1 MRLRMRGHWPLI
13 PCTSNSRCVRT
24 KSAALC
30 STSVKCI
37 FEKVRKRPD
46 LHPIVTR
53 TLESI
58 RARDDAAK
66 RPKPPPLFR
75 PDDFLADAP
84 KAAKPTKAGT
94 SEDAAKRGLRVTP
107 KLVRRKKAPV
117 VYRIS
122 ARARFVTVTPSR
134 VTAISPVYVPTGQP
148 SVGFLRPTK
157 RK

>member
-1 MRLRMRGHWPLI
+1 MAAVTKQKSWQDFIEWCAHQGLSYAPAHAWTLAAYTLYLEQQMRPDKIRRAVQHIGQMH
-13 PCTSNSRCVRT
+13 
-24 KSAALC
+24 
-30 STSVKCI
+30 

-107 KLVRRKKAPV
+107 KLVRRKK
-117 VYRIS
+117 R
-122 ARARFVTVTPSR
+122 
-134 VTAISPVYVPTGQP
+134 
-148 SVGFLRPTK
+148 L
-157 RK
+157 

>member
-1 MRLRMRGHWPLI
+1 MAAVTKQKSWQDFIEWCAHHGLSYASAHAWTLAAYTLYLEQQMRPDKIRRAVQHIGQMH
-13 PCTSNSRCVRT
+13 
-24 KSAALC
+24 
-30 STSVKCI
+30 

-46 LHPIVTR
+46 LRPIVTR

-107 KLVRRKKAPV
+107 KLVRRKK
-117 VYRIS
+117 R
-122 ARARFVTVTPSR
+122 
-134 VTAISPVYVPTGQP
+134 
-148 SVGFLRPTK
+148 L
-157 RK
+157 